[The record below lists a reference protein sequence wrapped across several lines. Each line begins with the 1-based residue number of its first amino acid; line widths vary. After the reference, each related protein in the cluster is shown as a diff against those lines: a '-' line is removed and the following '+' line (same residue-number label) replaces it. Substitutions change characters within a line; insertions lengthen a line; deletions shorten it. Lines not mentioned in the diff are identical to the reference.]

1 MLLQTSLCWS
11 LLGRTHRL
19 RTGDREQTRSDE
31 RRLEAVVGGDTRR
44 ERGPLVLTSFLGT
57 SGFPAEVLRTDE
69 MERDRS
75 GTAELEGDRSELA
88 AVLAGQLRRG
98 VVERL
103 LETDVPLS
111 LADLAVELARA
122 DVEAEG
128 DRWTR
133 AECYW
138 IKLYHN
144 HVAALE
150 DAGLVEYDRD
160 RRTVSL
166 APGAAD
172 WEFDDE
178 AIAAMETPA
187 DQRSILE

>member
-1 MLLQTSLCWS
+1 
-11 LLGRTHRL
+11 
-19 RTGDREQTRSDE
+19 
-31 RRLEAVVGGDTRR
+31 
-44 ERGPLVLTSFLGT
+44 
-57 SGFPAEVLRTDE
+57 

-75 GTAELEGDRSELA
+75 GTAELDADRSELV
-88 AVLAGQLRRG
+88 AVLAGQLRRD

-103 LETDVPLS
+103 QETDVPLS

-122 DVEAEG
+122 DGETAA

-144 HVAALE
+144 HVPALE
-150 DAGLVEYDRD
+150 EAGLVEYDRD

-172 WEFDDE
+172 GEFDDE
-178 AIAAMETPA
+178 AIAAMETHP
-187 DQRSILE
+187 DQQSILE

>member
-1 MLLQTSLCWS
+1 
-11 LLGRTHRL
+11 
-19 RTGDREQTRSDE
+19 
-31 RRLEAVVGGDTRR
+31 
-44 ERGPLVLTSFLGT
+44 
-57 SGFPAEVLRTDE
+57 

-75 GTAELEGDRSELA
+75 ATAELEVDRSELA
-88 AVLAGQLRRG
+88 AVLASGLRRR

-103 LETDVPLS
+103 RETDVPLS

-122 DVEAEG
+122 DVETET
-128 DRWTR
+128 DVWTR

-144 HVAALE
+144 HVPALE
-150 DAGLVEYDRD
+150 ETGLVEYDRD

-166 APGAAD
+166 APAAAD
-172 WEFDDE
+172 GEFDDE
-178 AIAAMETPA
+178 AIAAMEIHD